1 MRSSLHALPVL
12 QDNIVWIWE
21 RDGKAVVVD
30 PAVAEPVQ
38 SWLEQRNLS
47 LVAVLQTHHHS
58 DHIGGTPALL
68 ERWPAAEVIAAA
80 SDRQRIPF
88 QTISVGDGDA
98 VPLLGRQ
105 VQVMDVAAHTATHIA
120 FLLPE
125 GEDLDLGP
133 VLFCGDTL
141 FSAGCGRLMEGT
153 PADMHR
159 AMQRLAG
166 LPDRTQV
173 CCAHEYTE
181 SNLRWALHHRPGNEA
196 IASRYRDVVA
206 LRRRGDLSLPSSI
219 GAERRINLFLMA
231 ESAEQLA
238 ELRHHKDHW
247 RAP

>member
-12 QDNIVWIWE
+12 QDNIIWIWE

-30 PAVAEPVQ
+30 PAVAEPVHA
-38 SWLEQRNLS
+38 WLEQRDLS
-47 LVAVLQTHHHS
+47 LVAVLQTHHHA

-68 ERWPAAEVIAAA
+68 ERWPAAAVVAAA
-80 SDRQRIPF
+80 ADRKRIPF

-98 VPLLGRQ
+98 VPLLGHEL
-105 VQVMDVAAHTATHIA
+105 QVMDVAAHTAAHIA

-125 GEDLDLGP
+125 GEDQDLGP

-181 SNLRWALHHRPGNEA
+181 SNLRWAVQQRPKSEE

-206 LRRRGDLSLPSSI
+206 LRRRGELSLPSTI
-219 GAERRINLFLMA
+219 GAERRINLFLQA

>member
-1 MRSSLHALPVL
+1 MRSALHALPVL
-12 QDNIVWIWE
+12 QDNIIWIWE
-21 RDGKAVVVD
+21 RDGNAVVVD

-38 SWLEQRNLS
+38 AWLEQRDLT
-47 LVAVLQTHHHS
+47 LLAVLQTHHHA

-68 ERWPAAEVIAAA
+68 KRWPAAAVIAAA

-88 QTISVGDGDA
+88 QTISVEDGDA

-105 VQVMDVAAHTATHIA
+105 LQVLDVSAHTAAHIA

-125 GEDLDLGP
+125 GEDPDLGP

-141 FSAGCGRLMEGT
+141 FSAGCGRLLEGT

-159 AMQRLAG
+159 AMQRLAC

-181 SNLRWALHHRPGNEA
+181 SNLLWALQQRPGDEA
-196 IASRYRDVVA
+196 IANRYRDVVA

-219 GAERRINLFLMA
+219 GAERRINLFLQA

-247 RAP
+247 RAT